1 MVRDANRVPPPSEDE
16 AGATCVLCGP
26 RSREPH
32 GRSVRPRGL
41 RTVAAATAVV
51 LLSGMT
57 LLLSR
62 DDAAVSVEA
71 LLAQAGRG
79 LREAGLGVDDEAEGA
94 RPLAGAEG
102 EAQGPDLAARSRRLT
117 AEMEALDRAV
127 RRRRDELDLVGASVA
142 RLRDAAE
149 VDQENRRA
157 AEAIK
162 ASADAGAAE
171 ARAGIEAVV
180 REMAALRAQVAEQRE
195 ALAAARMEA
204 DAARTALTALR
215 AEIAEQAGRME
226 AARAEGEAGI
236 RLVTDRLSELGRTA
250 RINREA
256 IGRITGTIGSL
267 QALSSRGLE
276 TARDPLVPERVS
288 LVGGSEAARPLPDLK
303 TRIAA
308 LKVALAETPDSGV
321 GIAPEAPS
329 WTEAALR
336 PEQWRTIQN
345 ALARSGHYA
354 GIPDGRPGAGT
365 RAAIA
370 RYQRGLGSAATGR
383 LSPAQIAGL
392 LPLAPAREPMAE
404 R

>member
-1 MVRDANRVPPPSEDE
+1 
-16 AGATCVLCGP
+16 
-26 RSREPH
+26 
-32 GRSVRPRGL
+32 
-41 RTVAAATAVV
+41 
-51 LLSGMT
+51 MT

-102 EAQGPDLAARSRRLT
+102 EGEAQGPDLAARSRRLT
-117 AEMEALDRAV
+117 AEMEALDRTV

-157 AEAIK
+157 AEAIR

-171 ARAGIEAVV
+171 ARAGIEAVG

-204 DAARTALTALR
+204 DAARIALTALR
-215 AEIAEQAGRME
+215 AEIAGQAGRME

-329 WTEAALR
+329 WTEATLR

-370 RYQRGLGSAATGR
+370 PYQHGLGSAATGR
-383 LSPAQIAGL
+383 LSPAQIARL
-392 LPLAPAREPMAE
+392 LPLAPEGQPVAVR
-404 R
+404 